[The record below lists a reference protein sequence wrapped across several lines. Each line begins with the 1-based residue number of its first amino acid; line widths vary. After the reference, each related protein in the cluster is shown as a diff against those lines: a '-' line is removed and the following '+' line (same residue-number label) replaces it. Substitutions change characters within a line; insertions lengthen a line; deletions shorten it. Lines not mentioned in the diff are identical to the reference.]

1 MTPAVTSHPREIEL
15 RRLLAGETVEAA
27 AAHVTA
33 CAECKARLKDF
44 EDQQHRFEAAIPFER
59 FAAGVE
65 RATRQPRV
73 TPKTVS
79 RGPVRILVA
88 IAATVLLLAGIPL
101 VLHGQSGQQNRLKGG
116 SEVEVIVAAP
126 ANGPQRMGSHDP
138 LQPEALGHGERVRI
152 GFRAGGYRY
161 LAAVSI
167 DESGEVTALYPQTGP
182 SIRVRTDGAKEY
194 LSDSLEFTGHG
205 LERVVVVMTAE
216 PLDVEDVRRAA
227 KARYDDARGN
237 LTQLGALDLPGE
249 QFHRTF
255 LKP

>member
-1 MTPAVTSHPREIEL
+1 MTSDVTQHPRELEL
-15 RRLLAGETVEAA
+15 RRLLAGEKVEAA
-27 AAHVTA
+27 ENHVNV
-33 CAECKARLKDF
+33 CAECKARMKEF
-44 EDQQHRFEAAIPFER
+44 EEQQQRFEAAIPFER

-65 RATRQPRV
+65 RATRQPRA
-73 TPKTVS
+73 TPKTT

-101 VLHGQSGQQNRLKGG
+101 VMRGGQEGSHRLKGG
-116 SEVEVIVAAP
+116 SEVEVVVAAP

-138 LQPEALGHGERVRI
+138 LLPEALANGERVRI
-152 GFRAGGYRY
+152 GFRAGGFRY

-167 DESGEVTALYPQTGP
+167 DESGEVTALYPERGP

-205 LERVVVVMTAE
+205 LERVVVVMTTE

-227 KARYDDARGN
+227 KARYDEARGN
-237 LTQLGALDLPGE
+237 LSQLGTLDLPGE